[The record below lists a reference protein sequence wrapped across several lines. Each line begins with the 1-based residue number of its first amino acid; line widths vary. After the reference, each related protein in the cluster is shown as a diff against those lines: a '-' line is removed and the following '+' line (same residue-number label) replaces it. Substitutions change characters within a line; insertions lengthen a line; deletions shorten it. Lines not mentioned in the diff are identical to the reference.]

1 MSSAGSG
8 EGSASLKRPPLATM
22 TMEQILDELCSS
34 SAALGCGTASCI
46 ALALA
51 AGCAA
56 KAASLTISPD
66 TRGHEVLLEKKAR
79 LQHLARQVL
88 ERADEESRRFQFVVH
103 SEQAA
108 GERRLLQLE
117 TDLAGLAD
125 ELPELIDEITALAG
139 ESARGDLLAA
149 TWLHSSAGMIVR
161 QNRLETER
169 HLRAHPTIQY

>member
-1 MSSAGSG
+1 
-8 EGSASLKRPPLATM
+8 M
-22 TMEQILDELCSS
+22 TMEQILEELCSS

-46 ALALA
+46 VLALA

-56 KAASLTISPD
+56 KAVSLTNSPNTD
-66 TRGHEVLLEKKAR
+66 ARDALLAKKAR
-79 LQHLARQVL
+79 LLHIARQVL

-103 SEQAA
+103 SEQPAD
-108 GERRLLQLE
+108 ERRLLQLE
-117 TDLAGLAD
+117 TDLGGLAD

-149 TWLHSSAGMIVR
+149 AWLHSSAGMIVR

-169 HLRAHPTIQY
+169 RAHPQTDV